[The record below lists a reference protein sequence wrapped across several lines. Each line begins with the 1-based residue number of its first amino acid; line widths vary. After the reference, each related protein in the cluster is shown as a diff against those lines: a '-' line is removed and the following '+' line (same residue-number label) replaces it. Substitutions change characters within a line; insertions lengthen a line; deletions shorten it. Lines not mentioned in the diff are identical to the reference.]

1 MSEQIRNAAERFAD
15 KHQQEQRELLVGS
28 VRYRSAAA
36 RRAAIPTLILA
47 VPAPSGCCAANR
59 EIPFVR
65 FIAFPLLCAFLL
77 CTVWH
82 KPGGLGT
89 LHPLAGRRTC
99 PLHGRFLN
107 VFGESEK
114 FLENAVTF
122 CRPVH
127 ITLQRARLPVFTDHL
142 RLTDDHAAPR
152 GCGKRH

>member
-1 MSEQIRNAAERFAD
+1 MTICEFGHYWYFIHRSG
-15 KHQQEQRELLVGS
+15 VGCS
-28 VRYRSAAA
+28 VPGRWYRTAAA
-36 RRAAIPTLILA
+36 APPRHT
-47 VPAPSGCCAANR
+47 PASSAANR

-99 PLHGRFLN
+99 PLHGRCLN